1 MITDILDSGLSVLL
15 FGTSTMVIDL
25 GNELLIA
32 TFLDIRLEALTDS
45 RMHESDMVFLNHTP
59 GKL

>member
-1 MITDILDSGLSVLL
+1 MITEILDSGLSALL

-25 GNELLIA
+25 GNELVA
-32 TFLDIRLEALTDS
+32 TFLDIWLEALTDS
-45 RMHESDMVFLNHTP
+45 RMHESDMVFSDHTP

>member
-1 MITDILDSGLSVLL
+1 MITEILDSGLSALL

-25 GNELLIA
+25 GNELVA
-32 TFLDIRLEALTDS
+32 TFLDIWLEALTDS
-45 RMHESDMVFLNHTP
+45 RMHESDMVFSNHTP

>member
-1 MITDILDSGLSVLL
+1 MITEILDFGLSALL

-25 GNELLIA
+25 GNELVA
-32 TFLDIRLEALTDS
+32 TFLDIWLEALTDS
-45 RMHESDMVFLNHTP
+45 RMHESDMVFSNHTP